1 MHLQFLVRHHDGIV
15 AARIRKVVCSTRPWR
30 SCETTRLT
38 SRSLSSS
45 TLTSAS
51 PPGVV
56 TPVIRKQR
64 PAPAI
69 NPDGGRLDLTADFP
83 IAPATAAFSPSAS

>member
-1 MHLQFLVRHHDGIV
+1 
-15 AARIRKVVCSTRPWR
+15 
-30 SCETTRLT
+30 
-38 SRSLSSS
+38 
-45 TLTSAS
+45 
-51 PPGVV
+51 V

-83 IAPATAAFSPSAS
+83 IAGDGRVLAVSVMKGSLS